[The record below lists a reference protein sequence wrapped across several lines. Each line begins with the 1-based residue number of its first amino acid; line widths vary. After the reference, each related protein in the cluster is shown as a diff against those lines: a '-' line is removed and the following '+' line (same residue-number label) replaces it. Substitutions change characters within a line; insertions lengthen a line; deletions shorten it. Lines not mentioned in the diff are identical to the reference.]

1 MLNAECLL
9 LLACVVLCL
18 VFVIMPFCASY
29 VCQHLGNRTCCPRPL
44 VSALDISRTAVM
56 GPPLL
61 SSFELRMQPVQYDE
75 WIYLWCFPGGSPP
88 LDLIGFI
95 HVLVYLSPAM

>member
-1 MLNAECLL
+1 MLNSSPCCLYCLL
-9 LLACVVLCL
+9 LCLFFGVMSLCAY
-18 VFVIMPFCASY
+18 C
-29 VCQHLGNRTCCPRPL
+29 VCQKLGDRTRCPRPL
-44 VSALDISRTAVM
+44 VSAWDISRTAVT

-61 SSFELRMQPVQYDE
+61 FSFALRMHPVQYDE

-95 HVLVYLSPAM
+95 HVLVYLSLAM